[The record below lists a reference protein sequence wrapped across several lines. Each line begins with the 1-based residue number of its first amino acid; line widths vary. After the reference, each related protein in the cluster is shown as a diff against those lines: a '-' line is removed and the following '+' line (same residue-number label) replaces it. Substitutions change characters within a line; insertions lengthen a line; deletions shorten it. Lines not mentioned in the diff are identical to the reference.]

1 MSLKFEKTR
10 RPNLGISSTRINS
23 GTLPKQTMGT
33 HQPSAASKELKDVL
47 EKKIEDLSRQLAEE
61 KSMSRREKMQV
72 TRLQRELSR
81 HKTDKNGREILLK
94 DLERE
99 RMLRMNAEQRLR
111 EMAAESE
118 SCHSR
123 LEALQVE
130 FRKMEE
136 AVQGMMQ
143 YKTKIDQLK
152 QEKASLTSTYEN
164 NLQKHRAHLSDFER
178 ENMMLLNEVKKLESQ
193 LNSKPDDRDRSK
205 LLLERLKMLEA
216 ENSSLVLENEQQ
228 RQQYEK
234 CLDEIAN
241 QVVQALLAQK
251 TLREECLKLQ
261 GRVRD
266 LEMQNRHLSL
276 MFQQRMRGVTSEPA
290 LQQPQ
295 QMAQR
300 SCQSMGDQHC
310 HEVFLQGSIESIQS
324 MFSEQMSDNFASM
337 PQMSSPPPWLQ
348 DHLSFPGN
356 RHSVISLTGS
366 IQSTPEF
373 CNGISETLL
382 SEEFSCRTKIETE
395 FPATNSSPKVKH
407 VSVYERANNRATAK
421 RSSSTSSLMKQPR
434 KLRTSSAS
442 SLIRTKSGLSTQ
454 SLKAVLPTD
463 IAHLPSNSVVLP
475 YNKTQLPSNST
486 QSNVEL
492 VHNQGPSATG
502 SSNITGSINETQT
515 SKTTM
520 AISQSN
526 SVPSV
531 NQSQGPL
538 QTGSR
543 QLPQDTCV
551 GAQGGNR
558 QSQSKIPV
566 HNSIGNSSIGASVSN
581 EHNQQ
586 KRPNSNGKDSAK
598 RSGNTGHCAQRQSHP
613 PAKSPLQSC
622 QQKQNHISNLPQPN
636 MVSHIPVVFH
646 SPLQHQG
653 SQTTKSAKQVT
664 RIPTKSETTGNPS
677 LKQKS
682 KSRESIIQPQM
693 KGKPMTNPHINS
705 PSNTPPQR
713 TMIPPK
719 TNPYARPRTE
729 SKGNNSQTK
738 GEYSITGGLTQ
749 GHCPSGGTKGQYF
762 YDYSDEDSDFNRP
775 VSRDFS
781 IASTVS
787 LDELLDISLDNVDT
801 PIDTDFSA
809 ENCIY
814 LNAEKLKNFAKQSM
828 SKTSPELTLDTSADT
843 KNSHNLKPDIVR
855 DTENSEQRNMT
866 KSLTASQLSSH
877 SVSDYK
883 SKRPKSLIL
892 APQDKSLVFY
902 DYVSSSSTDSSSD
915 EDDDEDDD
923 DWSYQ
928 LSYARNLKQK
938 EHMRK
943 KNQSKGN
950 NSKSDSSKNNNLNL
964 QSNTSQV
971 EKLKGD
977 KNVKTMSQIPKLVS
991 AKKSVKS
998 PPPVPQKPTRT
1009 SKTSPTDT
1017 SIKSSFGNKSELIVT
1032 ASDFTPVSNV
1042 QTVCYQFSS
1051 DISHSNVID
1060 IISPKMNTGKSSSL
1074 SDIPGV
1080 ENCKQ
1085 IECFNFDEVK
1095 VERSGSKDDGYS
1107 TMSSDVQPEAMEK
1120 FSDMSM
1126 EHRNEYRHSYDSFNS
1141 AKESPSRS
1149 RMDNRKNKTYFDVT
1163 SDPDSALESSTTSN
1177 DIRNSN
1183 QSLSSQNSLSGEDK
1197 PNNYGS
1203 LGKVKAMRAMFELD
1217 AMKLHDTS
1225 NKSVSPLSP
1234 MKLFRKSASFDD
1246 SVNVLTNTCQLN
1258 NISGV
1263 HIEENNFSDLPDFDS
1278 SIPCHNRVGLLREG
1292 GYDGNSSTSDGG
1304 SDMTSL
1310 HISEDNILSD
1320 IPEEK
1325 EDYDSSA
1332 EKRSEKNLSATSLV
1346 SKKITLKFQTKVIKR
1361 YWASMQGLTRAISD
1375 SDIGRDKKDVAKDYD
1390 EMFSGHLNADEP
1402 LERSASV
1409 SDLCKQRKKET
1420 DIQLSPRL
1428 RRSHCR
1434 SLIDEINVEGKVQE
1448 ILKNQLFQQLS
1459 SSVVSA
1465 DGDQK
1470 DFNNFVEILRQKG
1483 HILDNDH
1490 DPRCMNTNTEKSMH
1504 QSSSLSSRGGN
1515 STESQSPS
1523 EERTYKDNGE
1533 DIFEGRP
1540 IGEEQKKFKKQFYSL
1555 CDVGSNKSICSNE
1568 EKRDALSVSS
1578 AKEEPVGIANNCKH
1592 KEEFDEIS
1600 KQIATLSKTVHELHR
1615 SLSSLNSDNS
1625 DWDYE
1630 SNEGDHSYFLASAI
1644 GNKEIDGYHWVEDEF
1659 FLSPYEG
1666 GIIMGCSPTS
1676 LNRDTGDLMNEYLD
1690 ENAES
1695 EDPRMETGDMADNGK
1710 MRERLCCDTD
1720 LKFAEPEKMNEA
1732 CQLDTMLNNSLSAS
1746 QDSLDDNIGVDHVMC
1761 HRLLGKDR
1769 NDGMKEVPLN
1779 SQPDVDI
1786 SKFYTRYSNLE
1797 NEAVAAFDYLNK
1809 MSTSQTGN
1817 SNTHQEV
1824 AFKRKNESDAQFKKK
1839 PEVAKKP
1846 SRAVIEKMKQK
1857 HKTID
1862 SDVQNYP
1869 PSRPKFKKER
1879 TVLNKKSTKQHLHKQ
1894 SKMSSSSPDSPMD
1907 GSGDDISLSDSCCES
1922 FSSDLSSTEDTTEI

>member
-1 MSLKFEKTR
+1 MDFMT
-10 RPNLGISSTRINS
+10 
-23 GTLPKQTMGT
+23 Q
-33 HQPSAASKELKDVL
+33 
-47 EKKIEDLSRQLAEE
+47 
-61 KSMSRREKMQV
+61 
-72 TRLQRELSR
+72 
-81 HKTDKNGREILLK
+81 REILLK

-111 EMAAESE
+111 EMATESE
-118 SCHSR
+118 SCHAR

-152 QEKASLTSTYEN
+152 QEKASLTATYEN
-164 NLQKHRAHLSDFER
+164 NLQKHRTHLSDFER

-205 LLLERLKMLEA
+205 LLLERLRMLEA

-295 QMAQR
+295 LMAQHTG
-300 SCQSMGDQHC
+300 QSMGDQHC
-310 HEVFLQGSIESIQS
+310 HEVFIQGSIESIQS
-324 MFSEQMSDNFASM
+324 MFSEQMSDNFSSM

-356 RHSVISLTGS
+356 RHSVVSLTGS
-366 IQSTPEF
+366 IQSTPEL
-373 CNGISETLL
+373 CNDMSETLQ

-407 VSVYERANNRATAK
+407 VSVYERANNRTTAK

-434 KLRTSSAS
+434 KLRTSSTS
-442 SLIRTKSGLSTQ
+442 SLSRTKSGLSTQ
-454 SLKAVLPTD
+454 SLKAVLPAD
-463 IAHLPSNSVVLP
+463 IAHLSSNSSVLP
-475 YNKTQLPSNST
+475 SSKVQLPSDST

-492 VHNQGPSATG
+492 VHNQGTSVTE
-502 SSNITGSINETQT
+502 SINITRSINETYT

-520 AISQSN
+520 AVSQSN

-538 QTGSR
+538 PRQTGSR
-543 QLPQDTCV
+543 QLPQEICV
-551 GAQGGNR
+551 GVQGGNR
-558 QSQSKIPV
+558 QSQSRIPV
-566 HNSIGNSSIGASVSN
+566 HNSSSNSSIGASVSI
-581 EHNQQ
+581 EQTQQ
-586 KRPNSNGKDSAK
+586 KRPNSKGKDAAIK
-598 RSGNTGHCAQRQSHP
+598 LGNTVHCAQRQSHP
-613 PAKSPLQSC
+613 PAKSPSQAS
-622 QQKQNHISNLPQPN
+622 QQKQNQISNLPQ
-636 MVSHIPVVFH
+636 MSQIPIASH
-646 SPLQHQG
+646 SPLQNQG
-653 SQTTKSAKQVT
+653 SQGTKSAKQGT
-664 RIPTKSETTGNPS
+664 RIPTKSETAGTTS

-682 KSRESIIQPQM
+682 QSRESIVQPQL
-693 KGKPMTNPHINS
+693 KVKPMTSPHINS
-705 PSNTPPQR
+705 PSNAPPQR

-719 TNPYARPRTE
+719 TNPYARPRTGSSS
-729 SKGNNSQTK
+729 SKAEMKGKNSAPK

-749 GHCPSGGTKGQYF
+749 GHCPPGGSKGQYF
-762 YDYSDEDSDFNRP
+762 YDYSDEDSDVNRP

-787 LDELLDISLDNVDT
+787 LDELLDISLNNVDT
-801 PIDTDFSA
+801 PIDTEFSA

-828 SKTSPELTLDTSADT
+828 SKTSPEQTLVTSTDT
-843 KNSHNLKPDIVR
+843 KNSHSSKPDIVR

-866 KSLTASQLSSH
+866 KSLTASQLSNH
-877 SVSDYK
+877 SVLDCK
-883 SKRPKSLIL
+883 STRPKSLIL

-902 DYVSSSSTDSSSD
+902 DYVSSSSTDSSYDDEED
-915 EDDDEDDD
+915 EDDDNDDDDDD

-938 EHMRK
+938 EHTK
-943 KNQSKGN
+943 KKTQTKGD
-950 NSKSDSSKNNNLNL
+950 NSKSEYSKNNNMNL
-964 QSNTSQV
+964 QSDAYQL
-971 EKLKGD
+971 EQQKGD
-977 KNVKTMSQIPKLVS
+977 KNIKNVSQIPKLVS

-1009 SKTSPTDT
+1009 PKTSHSDT
-1017 SIKSSFGNKSELIVT
+1017 SMRGSLESKSEFIVT
-1032 ASDFTPVSNV
+1032 ASDFPPASNV

-1051 DISHSNVID
+1051 DISHSNMIAS
-1060 IISPKMNTGKSSSL
+1060 ISPKMNAAKSSSL

-1126 EHRNEYRHSYDSFNS
+1126 ENRYECRHSCDSYNS
-1141 AKESPSRS
+1141 AKESPSKS
-1149 RMDNRKNKTYFDVT
+1149 RIDDRKNKTYFDIM
-1163 SDPDSALESSTTSN
+1163 SDPDSALESSTNSN

-1183 QSLSSQNSLSGEDK
+1183 QSLSSQNSLSGEEK
-1197 PNNYGS
+1197 PNVYGS

-1217 AMKLHDTS
+1217 AMKLQDTS
-1225 NKSVSPLSP
+1225 NKNVSPLSP
-1234 MKLFRKSASFDD
+1234 MKLFCKSSSFDE
-1246 SVNVLTNTCQLN
+1246 SYAAPTNTCQLN
-1258 NISGV
+1258 NISGA
-1263 HIEENNFSDLPDFDS
+1263 HIKENNFSDLLDFGS
-1278 SIPCHNRVGLLREG
+1278 GIPCHNRIGLLREG
-1292 GYDGNSSTSDGG
+1292 SYDSSSSISDRDSDG
-1304 SDMTSL
+1304 TSL

-1332 EKRSEKNLSATSLV
+1332 EKHSGKNVSANSLL
-1346 SKKITLKFQTKVIKR
+1346 SKKNILKFQTKVIKR

-1375 SDIGRDKKDVAKDYD
+1375 SDIGRDKKDVTMEYD

-1470 DFNNFVEILRQKG
+1470 DFNNFVEILRQRG
-1483 HILDNDH
+1483 HILDHDH
-1490 DPRCMNTNTEKSMH
+1490 DPRLMNINTETSMH

-1515 STESQSPS
+1515 STELQSPS
-1523 EERTYKDNGE
+1523 EERTNKDNGE
-1533 DIFEGRP
+1533 DNFEVRP
-1540 IGEEQKKFKKQFYSL
+1540 IGEEQKKFKRQFYSL
-1555 CDVGSNKSICSNE
+1555 CDVGSSKSICSNE
-1568 EKRDALSVSS
+1568 EKRDAFSVSS
-1578 AKEEPVGIANNCKH
+1578 AKGEPVDSANNCKH
-1592 KEEFDEIS
+1592 TDEFDEIS
-1600 KQIATLSKTVHELHR
+1600 LQIATLSKTVHELHR

-1625 DWDYE
+1625 DCDYE
-1630 SNEGDHSYFLASAI
+1630 SNEGDHSHFLASAI

-1666 GIIMGCSPTS
+1666 EIIIGCSPVS
-1676 LNRDTGDLMNEYLD
+1676 LNGNTGDMMNEYLD

-1695 EDPRMETGDMADNGK
+1695 EDPRMETVDMVDNGEI
-1710 MRERLCCDTD
+1710 RDRLCCNTN
-1720 LKFAEPEKMNEA
+1720 LPFGVPIKLNEA

-1746 QDSLDDNIGVDHVMC
+1746 QDSLDDNIGFDHVMC

-1769 NDGMKEVPLN
+1769 NDGTKGDPLQTQ
-1779 SQPDVDI
+1779 SDVDF
-1786 SKFYTRYSNLE
+1786 SKFYTRYGNLE
-1797 NEAVAAFDYLNK
+1797 NEAVAAFDSLNK
-1809 MSTSQTGN
+1809 ISTSQTDTNDIHPEG
-1817 SNTHQEV
+1817 
-1824 AFKRKNESDAQFKKK
+1824 AFKGKNESDAQFMKK
-1839 PEVAKKP
+1839 PSVAKKP
-1846 SRAVIEKMKQK
+1846 SRAVIQNMKQK
-1857 HKTID
+1857 FKNIGT
-1862 SDVQNYP
+1862 DVQKYP
-1869 PSRPKFKKER
+1869 PSRPKKEL
-1879 TVLNKKSTKQHLHKQ
+1879 TALNKKRIKQHLHKQ
-1894 SKMSSSSPDSPMD
+1894 SKVSSSSPDSPMN

-1922 FSSDLSSTEDTTEI
+1922 FSSDLSSTEDISEI